1 MIDYSMLKAISK
13 ISDDQKVKSIVN
25 SLNPNQQNSKN
36 WLITE
41 SLKYFQA
48 FEQPRFLVAAGWYGL
63 LANKLTEFGNA
74 LSFDKDPQCK
84 TIGEKLYPNVK
95 FKTYDMVDYRSVKE
109 HDVILCTSCEHIEQD
124 LLNEFISRR
133 RKDDSIV
140 ILQSNNYYKLPEHIN
155 CVENEDEF
163 ESKLKLKMT
172 HFKGSL
178 QCDGFKRFMIIGA

>member
-48 FEQPRFLVAAGWYGL
+48 FEQPRFLVADGWYGL
-63 LANKLTEFGNA
+63 LANKLTEFGSVV
-74 LSFDKDPQCK
+74 SFDKDSECK
-84 TIGEKLYPNVK
+84 KIGEKLYPNVK
-95 FKTYDMVDYRSVKE
+95 FKTYDMIDYRSVKK
-109 HDVILCTSCEHIEQD
+109 HDIILCTSCEHIEQD
-124 LLNEFISRR
+124 LLNEFIGRR
-133 RKDDSIV
+133 KKDDSIV

-155 CVENEDEF
+155 CVEDENEF

-178 QCDGFKRFMIIGA
+178 QCDGFNRFMIIGA